1 MLKGFQMQSKMDL
14 LMKKLIKDKHSLMSE
29 RNTQVVVT
37 FFIFVQPT
45 VTHMTQNN
53 VAVLDCCNVTEIYH
67 DFLNMLHC

>member
-1 MLKGFQMQSKMDL
+1 MAVLKGFQMQSKMDL

-37 FFIFVQPT
+37 FFYICPT
-45 VTHMTQNN
+45 YGMTQNN